1 MSRQLLLFPDLQDD
15 PRPSDPP
22 FLLAILIAAR
32 KTGDKLL
39 ESLARDWLAEQ
50 GIHVVFTDQ
59 LESTGEANRD
69 R

>member
-1 MSRQLLLFPDLQDD
+1 MNGKKDSHPQDD
-15 PRPSDPP
+15 PRPDSPP

-32 KTGDKLL
+32 KTGDELL

-59 LESTGEANRD
+59 LESAEETNRD